1 MDNFFSTV
9 ETRFLSEVDLYTNVE
24 LASNSNPS
32 NQMSYGKYFITDMT
46 VGYNFDSGLGVKIGV
61 DNLFNRKLPYGSR
74 GTSAESASYDNIGRF
89 GYINLSYSL

>member
-9 ETRFLSEVDLYTNVE
+9 ETRFISEVDLYTHVE
-24 LASNSNPS
+24 LASNPNPS

-46 VGYNFDSGLGVKIGV
+46 VGYNFDSGLGVKVGV
-61 DNLFNRKLPYGSR
+61 DNLFNRKLPYGTR
-74 GTSAESASYDNIGRF
+74 GTGENSASYGNIGRF